1 MYKYDADWGV
11 WVWHDEVNKKRR
23 PKGSG
28 TTTPGRTEQR
38 AKKQWS
44 YLENA
49 DPSSKK
55 CLEKHKK
62 ALEEAMKRCEAQLAS
77 VSSSSSS
84 SSLSSSSS
92 DEEQGAL
99 EKAPQQAGTLKKVA
113 KKKPARRSSAAAAPA
128 RAASKRR
135 GKQGPR
141 KMAVEEGSLGV
152 DNTAKS
158 LEKDKGP
165 EQPAP
170 TLEKE
175 GDAAALEVLE
185 KAVEEGTWTLVENR
199 WKKDPK
205 GKKTKQNSLEKE
217 EAPLQ
222 GQGLEKPLPKKPV
235 VVVDWHNTLEK
246 DDDVS
251 GDNLKMLSSLMEK
264 CQVHILSYVQSTKR
278 ENEVLANMWRLPQRP
293 NLHGMSTT
301 WVQTGRG
308 GKCDLAW
315 RQGAIAIFD
324 DSPAIIKECKEWGLE
339 VYAIQTRKEAHA
351 YLGKGEV
358 FATFADAARAFN
370 SRHLELPKP

>member
-113 KKKPARRSSAAAAPA
+113 KKKPARRSSAAGSSSAAAAPA

-141 KMAVEEGSLGV
+141 KMAVEEDSLGV
-152 DNTAKS
+152 DNTAKSLEKDKGPEQPAPTNTAKS

-175 GDAAALEVLE
+175 GDAAALEALE
-185 KAVEEGTWTLVENR
+185 KAVEEGTWTIPR
-199 WKKDPK
+199 ARKRGRIPWKRKRRHCRGRAWK
-205 GKKTKQNSLEKE
+205 SL
-217 EAPLQ
+217 AQ
-222 GQGLEKPLPKKPV
+222 R
-235 VVVDWHNTLEK
+235 
-246 DDDVS
+246 
-251 GDNLKMLSSLMEK
+251 SL
-264 CQVHILSYVQSTKR
+264 
-278 ENEVLANMWRLPQRP
+278 
-293 NLHGMSTT
+293 
-301 WVQTGRG
+301 
-308 GKCDLAW
+308 
-315 RQGAIAIFD
+315 
-324 DSPAIIKECKEWGLE
+324 
-339 VYAIQTRKEAHA
+339 
-351 YLGKGEV
+351 
-358 FATFADAARAFN
+358 
-370 SRHLELPKP
+370 

>member
-11 WVWHDEVNKKRR
+11 WVWHDEANKKRR

-28 TTTPGRTEQR
+28 TTTPGRKEQR

-62 ALEEAMKRCEAQLAS
+62 ALEEAMKRCEAQLAP

-99 EKAPQQAGTLKKVA
+99 EKAPQQAGALKKVA

-175 GDAAALEVLE
+175 GDAAALEALE

-199 WKKDPK
+199 WKKGPK
-205 GKKTKQNSLEKE
+205 
-217 EAPLQ
+217 A
-222 GQGLEKPLPKKPV
+222 
-235 VVVDWHNTLEK
+235 
-246 DDDVS
+246 
-251 GDNLKMLSSLMEK
+251 
-264 CQVHILSYVQSTKR
+264 R
-278 ENEVLANMWRLPQRP
+278 RP
-293 NLHGMSTT
+293 
-301 WVQTGRG
+301 
-308 GKCDLAW
+308 
-315 RQGAIAIFD
+315 
-324 DSPAIIKECKEWGLE
+324 
-339 VYAIQTRKEAHA
+339 
-351 YLGKGEV
+351 
-358 FATFADAARAFN
+358 
-370 SRHLELPKP
+370 SRIP